1 MKISLVLMMG
11 GSGTRMGTSVPKQFI
26 KVSGMPI
33 FENILSMYYELGI
46 VDYFCLVCNE
56 KWLNLV
62 TSLGDKYKNL
72 IIAKGG
78 STRADS
84 VKKGIEALSSV
95 LENDDI
101 VLIHDATHPYC
112 DHEAV
117 KELINILKKHEAGTL
132 ATHVWDTVYYSDSE
146 LKNVESTLNRTKIAV
161 GASPEGY
168 KFGFIKELYSRWS
181 ELDLAKFTSVGNMVQ
196 SGGSDLKIVWSKK
209 INLKIT
215 YPEDLKL
222 LQSSFCYFSE
232 I

>member
-26 KVSGMPI
+26 KVSGMPV
-33 FENILSMYYELGI
+33 FEKILFMYYELGI

-62 TSLGDKYKNL
+62 VPLSNKYKNL
-72 IIAKGG
+72 IITTGG
-78 STRADS
+78 SSRADS

-95 LENDDI
+95 LSNEDI

-112 DHEAV
+112 DREALI
-117 KELINILKKHEAGTL
+117 ELINILKENEAGTL
-132 ATHVWDTVYYSDSE
+132 ATHVWDTVYCSDIES
-146 LKNVESTLNRTKIAV
+146 KKVESTLDRTKIAV
-161 GASPEGY
+161 GASPEGF

-181 ELDLAKFTSVGNMVQ
+181 ELELEKFTSVGNMVQ
-196 SGGSDLKIVWSKK
+196 SVGKELKIVWSKK

-222 LQSSFCYFSE
+222 LQASFGYFSE